1 MKSYPYLAKLAL
13 LALVTGLWLATSIA
27 ADGPPQ
33 VAETSIK
40 HVDAKQAE
48 QLIKDRKVTVLD
60 IRTPSEFKAGRI
72 AGATNIDFM
81 AGDFDERIK
90 GLDKTKP
97 YLVHCAVGG
106 RSSRSLATFKR
117 QRFQS
122 IYHLDGGIK
131 AWEKAGLPLEK

>member
-1 MKSYPYLAKLAL
+1 MKLYHYLEKRAL
-13 LALVTGLWLATSIA
+13 IPVAALWLATSIA
-27 ADGPPQ
+27 ADAPLQ

-40 HVDAKQAE
+40 HVDAKQAQ
-48 QLIKDRKVTVLD
+48 QLIKDKKLTVLD
-60 IRTPSEFKAGRI
+60 IRTPSEFNAGRI

-81 AGDFDERIK
+81 AGDFEERIK
-90 GLDKTKP
+90 GLDKTKD